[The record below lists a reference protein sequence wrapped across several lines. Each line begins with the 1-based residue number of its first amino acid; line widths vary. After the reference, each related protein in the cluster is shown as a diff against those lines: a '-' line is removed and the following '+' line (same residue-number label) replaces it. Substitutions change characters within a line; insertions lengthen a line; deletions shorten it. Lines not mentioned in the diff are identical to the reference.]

1 MVATPQSSQSS
12 SGTRDAGHT
21 RERVLDGALEL
32 FNRDGTTR
40 VTTNHIAAHVG
51 ISPGN
56 LYYWFRDKPQII
68 RALYERYAQAH
79 SLLWDGLDPNDPGAE
94 GTPGAGTAPGI
105 DPEDLFER
113 LAAAT
118 ELSNTYRFLARDLL
132 ALVHSDPELMTTY
145 RAVRDARLTAFRSL
159 ARHWRG
165 TGVVRPMSDDDLD
178 DVVDALWVVA
188 EAWWPFAELGGPAG
202 SRGASATGPVP
213 EQGSRLL
220 RAVLGPHLVRPLPR
234 PTSLERP

>member
-1 MVATPQSSQSS
+1 MVGPPQPPP
-12 SGTRDAGHT
+12 GTRDAGHT

-68 RALYERYAQAH
+68 RALYERYARAH
-79 SLLWDGLDPNDPGAE
+79 SRLWDGLDPDSPD
-94 GTPGAGTAPGI
+94 AGPAT

-118 ELSNTYRFLARDLL
+118 ELSSTYRFLARDLL
-132 ALVHSDPELMTTY
+132 ALVHGDPELLATY
-145 RAVRDARLTAFRSL
+145 LAVRDARLAAFRSL
-159 ARHWRG
+159 ARSWRD
-165 TGVVRPMSDDDLD
+165 TGVVRPMPDDDLD

-188 EAWWPFAELGGPAG
+188 EAWWPFAELGGSASTAG
-202 SRGASATGPVP
+202 TGPRP

-220 RAVLGPHLVRPLPR
+220 RAVLSPHLVRPLPR
-234 PTSLERP
+234 PTPWSDREHR